1 MQAET
6 TNLPDWRDDAAYAPL
21 FDADRSLFAWEWL
34 RRDAHYR
41 AAAEE
46 ALSSG
51 RQDLDDAGAG
61 GFGLVTFEAPQ
72 LGVPHARP
80 IWRSEVHPFVLAA
93 EPANAT
99 SPLDAFE
106 WGRFSTLMRV
116 SATDDAEHLL
126 LSDGLRAI
134 RLDGPRD
141 AFGSGPVCLR
151 YSLEGLVS
159 AEAPLLTLRR
169 FLVLCRTGHFSRS
182 LHPRE
187 LRARRWIRMLRA
199 HDALVAGADQRQI
212 AQALLSRSAAE
223 PCWRNR
229 EPSVRSQ
236 AQRLVRRTRQFAAGE
251 FATLLR

>member
-6 TNLPDWRDDAAYAPL
+6 ANLPDWRDEAAYAL
-21 FDADRSLFAWEWL
+21 LLDADRSLFAWEWL

-41 AAAEE
+41 VAAEE

-51 RQDLDDAGAG
+51 RHGLDDAGARR
-61 GFGLVTFEAPQ
+61 FGLVAFEAPQ
-72 LGVPHARP
+72 LGVPNARP
-80 IWRSEVHPFVLAA
+80 IWRSDAHPFVLAA
-93 EPANAT
+93 EPGNAA
-99 SPLDAFE
+99 SPVDSLD

-116 SATDDAEHLL
+116 IATDAAEHLL
-126 LSDGLRAI
+126 LSDGLHAI
-134 RLDGPRD
+134 RLDGPRG
-141 AFGSGPVCLR
+141 AFGPGPVSLR

-187 LRARRWIRMLRA
+187 LRARRWIKMLRA

-212 AQALLSRSAAE
+212 AEALLSRSAAD
-223 PCWRNR
+223 PCWRTR

-236 AQRLVRRTRQFAAGE
+236 TQRLVRRTRQLAAGE
-251 FATLLR
+251 FVTLLR